1 MNSVAS
7 SQTRLK
13 KSKKS
18 IAAEKI
24 NGIRDIMH
32 NTSPDITVNTF
43 KPVASDKS
51 LKTRRDKPPS
61 QDSGDANPKIN

>member
-1 MNSVAS
+1 MNSVTS

-24 NGIRDIMH
+24 NGLRDVMH
-32 NTSPDITVNTF
+32 NTSPDITVDTF

-51 LKTRRDKPPS
+51 LKSRRDKPQS
-61 QDSGDANPKIN
+61 QDSGDAKP

>member
-24 NGIRDIMH
+24 NGIRDMMH

-51 LKTRRDKPPS
+51 LKTPREKPQS
-61 QDSGDANPKIN
+61 QDSGDAYP